1 MEEACGGGLG
11 RRAGQESW
19 AGTQQLQQVSE
30 QGKVKLENW
39 PRVRE
44 DTCSHGSGH
53 GKAVEGNLGTH
64 SEKVE
69 EAEMILCMTCSYLGP
84 QRRGRTAVCLK
95 GRGTSAVSNM
105 ASHTIASVPGTGAA
119 QQLLVTGEVP
129 RLLVSLLPA
138 FCLVSVFN
146 SSLVRIQE

>member
-1 MEEACGGGLG
+1 M
-11 RRAGQESW
+11 
-19 AGTQQLQQVSE
+19 
-30 QGKVKLENW
+30 
-39 PRVRE
+39 
-44 DTCSHGSGH
+44 
-53 GKAVEGNLGTH
+53 
-64 SEKVE
+64 
-69 EAEMILCMTCSYLGP
+69 Y
-84 QRRGRTAVCLK
+84 LK

-119 QQLLVTGEVP
+119 RQLLVTGEVP